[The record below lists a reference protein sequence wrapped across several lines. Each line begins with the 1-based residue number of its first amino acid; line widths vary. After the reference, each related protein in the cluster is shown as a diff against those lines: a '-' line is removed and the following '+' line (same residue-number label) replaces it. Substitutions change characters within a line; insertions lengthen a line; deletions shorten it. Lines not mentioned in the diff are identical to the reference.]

1 MALKGSRIAVGVRS
15 MEKDVGF
22 RVPFELGFNSLGIYI
37 GKMILNWEAKDLGSV
52 LSFATS
58 WQ

>member
-1 MALKGSRIAVGVRS
+1 